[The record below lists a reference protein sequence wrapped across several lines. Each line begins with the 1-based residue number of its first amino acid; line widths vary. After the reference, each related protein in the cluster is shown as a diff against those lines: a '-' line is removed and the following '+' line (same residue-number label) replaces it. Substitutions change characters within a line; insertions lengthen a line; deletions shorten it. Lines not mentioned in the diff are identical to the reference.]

1 MTQHR
6 TLPTPE
12 EAAAL
17 LAEAEARNPGPWAD
31 HSRNT
36 ALAAQLIAE
45 RCDDMDAQ
53 AAHTLGLLHD
63 IGRYYG
69 VAAMRH
75 VVDGYR
81 HMMERGY
88 DWPARICLT
97 HSFNLNDVECY
108 TGARDCSAEDLDF
121 LRRTLQEI
129 VYDDYDRLI
138 QLCDAL
144 ADAEGFCL
152 IEKRYVDVAI
162 RHGIHPLV
170 PPKWKV
176 ARETLQYFNA
186 KTGGSV
192 YRLLPGVVEGTFGF
206 VPQPVTRED

>member
-1 MTQHR
+1 MT
-6 TLPTPE
+6 TFPGVPTPAQA
-12 EAAAL
+12 EAM

-31 HSRNT
+31 HSRN
-36 ALAAQLIAE
+36 AGRAARLIAE
-45 RCDDMDAQ
+45 RCDGMDAD
-53 AAHTLGLLHD
+53 AAYALGLLHD

-69 VAAMRH
+69 FSAMRH

-81 HMMERGY
+81 HLMERGY
-88 DWPARICLT
+88 GVAARICLT
-97 HSFNLNDVECY
+97 HSFNLNDVECF
-108 TGARDCSAEDLDF
+108 TGAWDCSAEDYDF
-121 LRRTLQEI
+121 LRRTLLEI

-152 IEKRYVDVAI
+152 IEKRYVDVVI

-170 PPKWKV
+170 PQKWKV
-176 ARETLQYFNA
+176 ARETLEYFNA

-206 VPQPVTRED
+206 VP